1 VSARCEVRLSD
12 NLGAAGRVV
21 SCVRIQCTMGRKNLL
36 EGLIGLECVCAHL
49 PGRFASI
56 VDGQEPCDV
65 VMRVSPAYGPWRC
78 CTSCAVMLVC
88 ETSYTRYMM
97 YEVITHRPAH
107 SAHESETYLPMYYVR
122 RRSSDLLMY
131 HVLLRPLLKHN
142 SPRIQSQNFPLFAC
156 LSHLR
161 N

>member
-1 VSARCEVRLSD
+1 LW
-12 NLGAAGRVV
+12 VV
-21 SCVRIQCTMGRKNLL
+21 SCVQTRCTMGRKNLSK
-36 EGLIGLECVCAHL
+36 GLIGLEYVSPATSYCVCPAV
-49 PGRFASI
+49 P
-56 VDGQEPCDV
+56 
-65 VMRVSPAYGPWRC
+65 PAYGPWRC

-142 SPRIQSQNFPLFAC
+142 SPRIQSQIFSFICMFKSSKKLMFP
-156 LSHLR
+156 
-161 N
+161 